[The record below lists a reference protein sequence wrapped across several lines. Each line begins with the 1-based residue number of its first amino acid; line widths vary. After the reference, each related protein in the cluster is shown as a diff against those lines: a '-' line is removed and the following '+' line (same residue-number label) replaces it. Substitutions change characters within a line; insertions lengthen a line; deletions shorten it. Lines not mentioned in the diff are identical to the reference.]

1 MTNPIKDLKRYNMR
15 LRTVLNELEV
25 LEDYED
31 FDYEEILTD
40 LAFITNGLE
49 LRRERLQRKGRRL

>member
-1 MTNPIKDLKRYNMR
+1 MSNPIKRLKNYNTR
-15 LRTVLNELEV
+15 LKTVLNELEV

-31 FDYEEILTD
+31 FDYEEIVTD